1 METVDTY
8 KYASNLVDA
17 FVESIENAKNLLP
30 NPSTITISS
39 MKTAIFNIE
48 TTYNNLVVNTRRK

>member
-17 FVESIENAKNLLP
+17 FVESIENAKIYYQILL
-30 NPSTITISS
+30 
-39 MKTAIFNIE
+39 
-48 TTYNNLVVNTRRK
+48 L